1 MFGSAALADN
11 VLALAAVPV
20 RFVLAGIALFAQ
32 EIVAFAFGLVVHACI
47 GVPEQFVIVVAF
59 QLRAACACVEA
70 AGLAD
75 VVFTLKAVPSG
86 FRIRGVAVIAKNPET
101 IAFSV
106 IGIRSG
112 Y

>member
-1 MFGSAALADN
+1 M
-11 VLALAAVPV
+11 

-59 QLRAACACVEA
+59 QLRAACACAEA
-70 AGLAD
+70 AGLTE
-75 VVFTLKAVPSG
+75 VVFTHKAVSAG
-86 FRIRGVAVIAKNPET
+86 FRILGTAFFAINPE
-101 IAFSV
+101 IIRQFVVSE
-106 IGIRSG
+106 RSG

>member
-1 MFGSAALADN
+1 MADI

-59 QLRAACACVEA
+59 QLRAACACAEA
-70 AGLAD
+70 AGLTEI
-75 VVFTLKAVPSG
+75 VGTLKAVPAR
-86 FRIRGVAVIAKNPET
+86 FRIQGTAVVANNPESIGQVAVSE
-101 IAFSV
+101 
-106 IGIRSG
+106 RSG